1 MSLDKLKKLEQSL
14 HLFRER
20 YVGLVAERDG
30 LLNEVKALKNVNEH
44 LTSEKEGVKQR
55 VESLL
60 EILKGLGL

>member
-14 HLFRER
+14 LLLRER
-20 YVGLVAERDG
+20 YVGLVVERDA
-30 LLNEVKALKNVNEH
+30 LRDEVKAFKNVNEH
-44 LTSEKEGVKQR
+44 LTSEKEGVRLK